1 MNTATTILAVDLD
14 DTQGL
19 DSLKRCLR
27 AAHATHAAFAR
38 LMGASPQQMSM
49 WLSGARP
56 VPPLAIRAAYLAAAM
71 SGVPVR
77 MPHPAR
83 YLAGAVPAVSKDSR
97 LS

>member
-1 MNTATTILAVDLD
+1 VDLD

-19 DSLKRCLR
+19 DSLKRCLH
-27 AAHATHAAFAR
+27 AAHATQVAFAR

-56 VPPLAIRAAYLAAAM
+56 IPSLAIRAAYLAAAM
-71 SGVPVR
+71 SGVPLR

-83 YLAGAVPAVSKDSR
+83 YLAGAVRAASKDSR